1 VPRGCRSDSVDARCT
16 EARLTAD
23 EWLAEHREHSAPVME
38 RLLAFMTEEP
48 AESARRASAFTNA
61 VSESFKLERQRSR
74 RFAEQQS
81 KRRAS
86 A

>member
-1 VPRGCRSDSVDARCT
+1 VDARCT
-16 EARLTAD
+16 EPRLTAD
-23 EWLAEHREHSAPVME
+23 ERLAEHPEHSAPVME
-38 RLLAFMTEEP
+38 WLHAFMTEEP
-48 AESARRASAFTNA
+48 AESARRASSFTNA

-74 RFAEQQS
+74 RFAAQQS